1 MTTATLAAPATAAK
15 RSPYVDPDGFVRYEE
30 RDLAY
35 SDRKVLE
42 AVKMDDP
49 EAQREHLRDV
59 VEMYACKYGVE
70 ITVEW
75 LLEHAD
81 MDMVYIQRMLVE
93 DRDETAR
100 RGYKAGISWEKL
112 KEKLCK
118 RYGYDIFD

>member
-1 MTTATLAAPATAAK
+1 MTTATLAAPATAK

-59 VEMYACKYGVE
+59 IDMYAYKYGVE
-70 ITVEW
+70 ATVEN
-75 LLEHAD
+75 LLAD
-81 MDMVYIQRMLVE
+81 ADIDTVYVHRMLVE
-93 DRDETAR
+93 GRDNPDKR
-100 RGYKAGISWEKL
+100 SYSWEEV
-112 KEKLCK
+112 KEHLRKEF
-118 RYGYDIFD
+118 GDDIFD